1 MAMSK
6 LSGISACVFDAY
18 GTLFDVH
25 SAAAHCRDE
34 LGAKCDAVSQ
44 LWRQKQ
50 LEYTW
55 LRSLMGRHEDFW
67 QVTSDALDYAFAA
80 HKIDDPHLRARLMQL
95 YLDLGAYPDAQPAL
109 ARLRDAGM
117 KCAILSNG
125 SPTMLTAA
133 VKSGGLTG
141 LFDAVLSVEAVQIF
155 KPHPTVY
162 QIAVDS
168 LRVAAPAI
176 AFMSSNAW
184 DVSGAA
190 VFGLHTVWVNRT
202 GQPAEMLPGTA
213 SAEVRSLAE
222 VPDLVAP

>member
-1 MAMSK
+1 MATPK
-6 LSGISACVFDAY
+6 LNDISACVFDAY

-25 SAAAHCRDE
+25 SAAEACRAE

-44 LWRQKQ
+44 LWRQRQ

-67 QVTSDALDYAFAA
+67 QVTSDALDFALA
-80 HKIDDPHLRARLMQL
+80 THEIDDPDLRARLMQL
-95 YLDLGAYPDAQPAL
+95 YLSLDAYPDALPVL
-109 ARLRDAGM
+109 ETLRAAGM

-141 LFDAVLSVEAVQIF
+141 KFDAVLSVEAVQIF

-168 LRVAAPAI
+168 LGVPAPAI
-176 AFMSSNAW
+176 AFLSSNGW
-184 DVSGAA
+184 DIAGAA
-190 VFGLHTVWVNRT
+190 VFGVHTVWVNRT
-202 GQPAEMLPGTA
+202 NQEPEALPGSA
-213 SAEVRSLAE
+213 SVEVRSLAE
-222 VPDLVAP
+222 VPPLVLS